1 MQCDTSEN
9 ILVVLVF
16 LACASGG
23 VVLSP
28 YMLASGAKCFTKRCI
43 KACRASRV
51 MRGAVLAVMAAAFS
65 IFALAVERNRMKVL
79 LDAHTWLSIL
89 LATAFACNKLLLTS
103 MKTLFSSSP

>member
-1 MQCDTSEN
+1 
-9 ILVVLVF
+9 VLHQALHQSLQSF
-16 LACASGG
+16 AGHE
-23 VVLSP
+23 
-28 YMLASGAKCFTKRCI
+28 
-43 KACRASRV
+43 
-51 MRGAVLAVMAAAFS
+51 GAVLAVMAAAFS